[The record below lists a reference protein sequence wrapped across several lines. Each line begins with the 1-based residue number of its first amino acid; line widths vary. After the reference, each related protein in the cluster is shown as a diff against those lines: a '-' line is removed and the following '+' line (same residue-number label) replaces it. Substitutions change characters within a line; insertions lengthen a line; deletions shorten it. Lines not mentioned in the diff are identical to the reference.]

1 MFPNAGKEQPSKEG
15 ESVPVIQG
23 RRKGIKKKLDVE
35 ECEMQS
41 TETYIGLLR
50 ERGKRGLP
58 VKRIY
63 RQLFNTNLYLTAYGK
78 IYRNAGAT
86 TKGVTDETVD
96 EMSLEKIETLIA
108 ALRVERY
115 QWHPAK
121 RTYIP
126 KKNGATRFL

>member
-1 MFPNAGKEQPSKEG
+1 M
-15 ESVPVIQG
+15 
-23 RRKGIKKKLDVE
+23 
-35 ECEMQS
+35 
-41 TETYIGLLR
+41 
-50 ERGKRGLP
+50 P